1 MSRRA
6 ANGESSI
13 HQSGDG
19 RWHGYV
25 SMGLKRDGERDRRHV
40 SGQRRAEVAR
50 KVRALEDTRDAGVV
64 LTSGRPPTVATW
76 LTHWHENIAVRRLR
90 PKTFEGYGQHLRNHL
105 VPLLGHHRLDR
116 LQPEH
121 VEAAWR
127 ALEGE
132 GLSPATVLLNHRI
145 LSRALK
151 VAMQRGQVS
160 RNVATLVDPPS
171 VPRSEVVPLTAAE
184 VRLLLATA
192 ADADNGAR
200 WSVALALGLRQGEAL
215 GLLWQDVDLE
225 AGTLAVRRAMQRVT
239 GKGLQLVE
247 PKSLAGR
254 RTLVLPEPLRN
265 ALRRHR
271 TWQHEQQASAA
282 NCWVAGPGFVFA
294 QANGMPIGA
303 RSDWAAWKRLLAQA
317 GVRDARLHDARHTA
331 ATLLLLL
338 LQQGVAPRVAMQ
350 LLGHSQI
357 SMTMH
362 YTHVVPELAAEAAH
376 RMGQALWGE
385 QS

>member
-1 MSRRA
+1 MSKRA
-6 ANGESSI
+6 ASGESSI
-13 HQSGDG
+13 HQGTDG

-40 SGQRRAEVAR
+40 SGKRRADVVR
-50 KVRALEDTRDAGVV
+50 KVRALEEVRDAGVV
-64 LTSGRPPTVATW
+64 LASGRAPTVASW
-76 LTHWHENIAVRRLR
+76 LLHWHENIAVRRLR
-90 PKTFEGYGQHLRNHL
+90 PKTFEGYGQHIRNHL
-105 VPLLGHHRLDR
+105 VPHLGHHRLDR

-127 ALEGE
+127 ELEAE
-132 GLSPATVLLNHRI
+132 GLSPATVLMNHRI

-160 RNVATLVDPPS
+160 RNVVTLVDPPS
-171 VPRSEVVPLTAAE
+171 VSRPEVVPLTAEE
-184 VRLLLATA
+184 VRALLAAA

-215 GLLWQDVDLE
+215 GLLWEDVDLE
-225 AGTLAVRRAMQRVT
+225 AGTLTVRRALQRV
-239 GKGLQLVE
+239 KSQGLLLVE
-247 PKSLAGR
+247 PKSFAGR
-254 RTLVLPEPLRN
+254 RTLVLPDPLRE
-265 ALRRHR
+265 ALRRHQA
-271 TWQHEQQASAA
+271 WQREQRAAAA
-282 NCWVAGPGFVFA
+282 NVWVDGPAFVFA
-294 QANGMPIGA
+294 RPNGRPIGA
-303 RSDWAAWKRLLAQA
+303 RSDWEAWKRLLQQA

-331 ATLLLLL
+331 ATLL

-362 YTHVVPELAAEAAH
+362 YTHVVPELAQDAAS
-376 RMGQALWGE
+376 RMAQALWGE
-385 QS
+385 PT